1 MAIVK
6 GKFII
11 GVAGAVI
18 YKTYRGQQVIT
29 GKARGTVK
37 ITEATK
43 KSANIFG
50 KSSTFACQIRLGLNT
65 IVTKNHD
72 GTMHFRLT
80 QDVAR
85 IVNKA
90 LDPENSDFYFGP
102 SDFDA
107 LTGFQFNIKS
117 PFKQSL
123 LVPPYITVTDNQL
136 TLHQP
141 EINVP
146 KDLKFPLNATSCNI
160 NFVVMEFNLLE
171 GTKKRTLI
179 GTKKIENNKGIYAAE
194 EWTAPLQEGWFTVI
208 AISLNYVQQ
217 TFAGDVILNSKD
229 FCPAMIVQAG
239 FITNID
245 QADPFKLETKNYR
258 WAPTK

>member
-1 MAIVK
+1 MAIIK
-6 GKFII
+6 GKFIV

-18 YKTYRGQQVIT
+18 YKRYRGQQVIT

-50 KSSTFACQIRLGLNT
+50 KSSSFASQIRQGLKQ
-65 IVTKNHD
+65 IVTTNHD

-80 QDVAR
+80 QDVAS
-85 IVNKA
+85 IMNKGRD
-90 LDPENSDFYFGP
+90 LENNVFYFGP
-102 SDFDA
+102 SDFDV
-107 LTGFQFNIKS
+107 LTGFQFNMKS
-117 PFKQSL
+117 PYKQSL
-123 LVPPYITVTDNQL
+123 LVPPYISVTNNQL

-160 NFVVMEFNLLE
+160 NFEVMEFNLLE
-171 GTKKRTLI
+171 GTKKRALI
-179 GTKKIENNKGIYAAE
+179 GTKTVQNKNGIYAAE

-208 AISLNYVQQ
+208 AISLNYVQH
-217 TFAGDVILNSKD
+217 TYAGDVILNNKE

-245 QADPFKLETKNYR
+245 QAGPFELMVKTYKRASTK
-258 WAPTK
+258 